1 MENEIFKLRKEHVNF
16 KKLLSLFDAQLDFI
30 FGGKSPDYQ
39 LMEDILYYMT
49 QYTDIIHHPIEEVIF
64 ALLATRDTSVA
75 ENTAA
80 LTKQHQMI
88 GESGAF
94 LYEKLG
100 NIINGHSEIRKLQEI
115 EMLGRLYSSTL
126 RAHMDKEEQSLFIL
140 AEQLLNDDDWK
151 KIKSETQTKPDP
163 IFGEAVEARFHLV
176 CNQLAQSVSNK

>member
-16 KKLLSLFDAQLDFI
+16 KKLLSLFDKQLDLLHK
-30 FGGKSPDYQ
+30 GRSPDYQ

-75 ENTAA
+75 ENTAE

-88 GESGAF
+88 GESGAN

-100 NIINGHSEIRKLQEI
+100 NIINGESEIRKLQEI

-163 IFGEAVEARFHLV
+163 IFGEAIEARFHLV
-176 CNQLAQSVSNK
+176 CNQLAQSATDK